1 MKELKLQ
8 LRFFIHFL
16 IGTILLTGVI
26 ISIDFL
32 YAGIQELFL
41 SNVNP
46 DYIPDV
52 DFANR
57 VIIACSITI
66 GVGIVLFILN
76 IWLAV
81 RKQKIQE
88 ILIDEQ
94 IVDEEGS
101 VNFNSFQ
108 TEIINS
114 LNLLKDLFGFIIIIV
129 VISALFSF
137 LRFIWMIGKY
147 RVYNEFFIHYFFSNV
162 SSLVISISIY
172 LTISIVMT
180 YVILISLQRYNKL
193 RIITKNYES
202 AMDKAL
208 KNFDSLLK
216 EESSKKVNSEKEIS
230 EAKNKTD

>member
-1 MKELKLQ
+1 M
-8 LRFFIHFL
+8 